1 MTYDIIVVGGGPAG
15 LTAAIYAA
23 RAGKKVI
30 VLEKESFGGQIVY
43 SPMVD
48 NFPACPHISGVDL
61 ANKMTEQAMSMGAE
75 LESAEVTGMFCTEGG
90 RFVVET
96 DVGNYHAKAVILATG
111 AKHRHLGLPNEDDLI
126 GNGVSYCA
134 VCDGA
139 FYADKKVAVIGG
151 GNAALTTALFL
162 ADRCKEVVLVHC
174 LEIFQAENVIVEQLK
189 KRENISVMMNKKVV
203 NFREA
208 AGMLTGLDLVDNA
221 TEQRETLDVEG
232 TFVCIG
238 QVPQSDPFALM
249 GLTDDLGYYDFD
261 ETTTTTVA
269 GLFVAGDGRAK
280 DVRQLTTAVADGA
293 TAGLA
298 AAQFVTALQG

>member
-61 ANKMTEQAMSMGAE
+61 ANKMTEQAMGMGAE
-75 LESAEVTGMFCTEGG
+75 LESAEVTGVFCTESG

-96 DVGNYHAKAVILATG
+96 DMGNYHSKSVILATG

-162 ADRCKEVVLVHC
+162 ADRCQEVTIVHC
-174 LEIFQAENVIVEQLK
+174 LDNLQAENTLVEQVKNK
-189 KRENISVMMNKKVV
+189 KNINILMNKKVGR
-203 NFREA
+203 FLEA
-208 AGMLTGLDLVDNA
+208 AGTLTGLEFTDTT
-221 TEQRETLDVEG
+221 TEQIETLAVEG
-232 TFVCIG
+232 VFVCIG

-261 ETTTTTVA
+261 ETTTTNIG

>member
-1 MTYDIIVVGGGPAG
+1 MIYDIIIIGGGPAG

-61 ANKMTEQAMSMGAE
+61 ANKMTEQAMGMGAE
-75 LESAEVTGMFCTEGG
+75 LESAEVTGVFCTESG

-96 DVGNYHAKAVILATG
+96 DMGNYHSKSVILATG

-162 ADRCKEVVLVHC
+162 ADRCQEVTIVHC
-174 LEIFQAENVIVEQLK
+174 LDNLQAENTLVEQVK
-189 KRENISVMMNKKVV
+189 NRKNINILMNKKVGR
-203 NFREA
+203 FLEA
-208 AGMLTGLDLVDNA
+208 AGTLTGLEFTDTT
-221 TEQRETLDVEG
+221 TEQIETLAVEG
-232 TFVCIG
+232 VFVCIG

-261 ETTTTTVA
+261 ETTTTNIA

>member
-1 MTYDIIVVGGGPAG
+1 MIYDIIIIGGGPAG

-61 ANKMTEQAMSMGAE
+61 ANKMTEQAMGMGAE
-75 LESAEVTGMFCTEGG
+75 LESAEVTGVFCTESG

-96 DVGNYHAKAVILATG
+96 DMGNYHSKSVILATG

-162 ADRCKEVVLVHC
+162 ADRCQEVTIVHC
-174 LEIFQAENVIVEQLK
+174 LDNLQAENTLVEQVK
-189 KRENISVMMNKKVV
+189 NRKNINILMNKKVGR
-203 NFREA
+203 FLEA
-208 AGMLTGLDLVDNA
+208 AGTLTGLEFTDTT
-221 TEQRETLDVEG
+221 TEQIETLAVEG
-232 TFVCIG
+232 VFVCIG

-261 ETTTTTVA
+261 ETTTTNIG